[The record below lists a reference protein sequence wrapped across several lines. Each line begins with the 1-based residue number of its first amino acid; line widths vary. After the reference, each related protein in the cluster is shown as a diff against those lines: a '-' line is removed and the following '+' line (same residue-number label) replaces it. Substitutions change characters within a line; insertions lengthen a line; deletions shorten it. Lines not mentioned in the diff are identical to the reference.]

1 MHHTYGRLGT
11 DLHKVQCTI
20 TVRFGKLMVESDS
33 GVILM
38 VRSISGGGEIRLKCI
53 DGHVNGVMFMEK
65 MLMTMVS

>member
-1 MHHTYGRLGT
+1 MGT

-20 TVRFGKLMVESDS
+20 TVRFGRLMVESDNC
-33 GVILM
+33 VILM